1 MHSSNVQYQPALP
14 QPVLPQPALSP
25 KASVV
30 PVLPQEK
37 VFGQRC
43 TVPEQNPEAVHEL
56 NVSGVRILLGLG
68 LAIGLAGLFLWGF
81 VRDWLFAP

>member
-14 QPVLPQPALSP
+14 HPPVLPPNGLGT
-25 KASVV
+25 
-30 PVLPQEK
+30 VLPHEK
-37 VFGQRC
+37 VLGHRRPAGAQS
-43 TVPEQNPEAVHEL
+43 VEAVHEL

-68 LAIGLAGLFLWGF
+68 LTIGLAGLFLWGF